1 MYAAPPVIETEVF
14 ACLPNSLRKS
24 GKHSR
29 WVEFR
34 AKGSTPMD
42 SPLERMDSYLEG
54 PSFDRKGNLYCV
66 DIAYGRIFRVSPDGV
81 FSVVIEYDGEPYSC
95 KVHKDGRIFVAD
107 RLHGIMVL
115 DPEKGTIE
123 TLAHRSGMESFK
135 GVNDMAF
142 ASNGD
147 LYFTDPGNSSLND
160 PTGQV
165 FRLRADGGTE
175 VILRNVPGSNGLV
188 LNPKET
194 ILYVAATR
202 GNAVW
207 RVPLLPGGGVI
218 QSGAKVGLFI
228 QLSGSLS
235 GPDGMAVDEQGN
247 LAVCHSG
254 NGCVWLFSRTGEP
267 LYRIKSCTG
276 GLRTTNCAYG
286 GPDRKTLYITEAE
299 TGNIIMAKM
308 PVPGRIMYS
317 HT

>member
-14 ACLPNSLRKS
+14 ARVPDSLRRS
-24 GKHSR
+24 GVHSP
-29 WVEFR
+29 WVDFR

-42 SPLERMDSYLEG
+42 APLEKMDSYLEG
-54 PSFDRKGNLYCV
+54 PSFDRQGNLYCV

-81 FSVVIEYDGEPYSC
+81 FSVVVEYYGEPYSC
-95 KVHKDGRIFVAD
+95 KIHKDGRIFVAD

-115 DPEKGTIE
+115 DPKTAKIE
-123 TLAHRSGMESFK
+123 PFVQRSGMENFK

-147 LYFTDPGNSSLND
+147 LYFTDPGNSSLTD

-165 FRLRADGGTE
+165 FRLRADGE
-175 VILRNVPGSNGLV
+175 VELILKNVPASNGLV

-202 GNAVW
+202 GNSVW
-207 RVPLLPGGGVI
+207 RVPLLPGGGVM
-218 QSGAKVGLFI
+218 QNAKVGIFL

-235 GPDGMAVDEQGN
+235 GPDGMAIDEQGN

-299 TGNIIMAKM
+299 TGTIIKAQM
-308 PVPGRIMYS
+308 PVPGRTMYA
-317 HT
+317 HM

>member
-14 ACLPNSLRKS
+14 ARVPDSLRKS
-24 GKHSR
+24 GVHSP
-29 WVEFR
+29 WVDFR

-42 SPLERMDSYLEG
+42 APLEKMDSYLEG
-54 PSFDRKGNLYCV
+54 PSFDRQGNLYCV
-66 DIAYGRIFRVSPDGV
+66 DIAYGRIFRVSPGGV
-81 FSVVIEYDGEPYSC
+81 FSVVVEYYGEPYSC
-95 KVHKDGRIFVAD
+95 KIHKDGRIFVAD

-115 DPEKGTIE
+115 DPKTGKIGPFVQ
-123 TLAHRSGMESFK
+123 RSGMENFK

-147 LYFTDPGNSSLND
+147 LYFTDPGNSSLTD

-165 FRLRADGGTE
+165 FRLRADGE
-175 VILRNVPGSNGLV
+175 VELILKNVPASNGLV

-202 GNAVW
+202 GNSVW
-207 RVPLLPGGGVI
+207 RVPLLPGGGVM
-218 QSGAKVGLFI
+218 QNAKVGIFL

-235 GPDGMAVDEQGN
+235 GPDGMAIDEQGN

-299 TGNIIMAKM
+299 TGTIIKAQM
-308 PVPGRIMYS
+308 PVPGRIMYA
-317 HT
+317 HM

>member
-14 ACLPNSLRKS
+14 ARVPDSLRRS
-24 GKHSR
+24 GVHSP
-29 WVEFR
+29 WVDFR

-42 SPLERMDSYLEG
+42 APLEKMDSYLEG
-54 PSFDRKGNLYCV
+54 PSFDRQGNLYCV

-81 FSVVIEYDGEPYSC
+81 FSVVVEYYGEPYSC
-95 KVHKDGRIFVAD
+95 KIHKDGRIFVAD

-115 DPEKGTIE
+115 DPKTGKIE
-123 TLAHRSGMESFK
+123 PFVQRSGMENFK

-147 LYFTDPGNSSLND
+147 LYFTDPGNSSLTD

-165 FRLRADGGTE
+165 FRLRADGE
-175 VILRNVPGSNGLV
+175 VELILKNVPASNGLV

-202 GNAVW
+202 GNSVW
-207 RVPLLPGGGVI
+207 RVPLLPGGGVM
-218 QSGAKVGLFI
+218 QNAKVGIFL

-235 GPDGMAVDEQGN
+235 GPDGMAIDEQGN

-299 TGNIIMAKM
+299 TGTIIKAQM
-308 PVPGRIMYS
+308 PVPGRTMYA
-317 HT
+317 HM

>member
-14 ACLPNSLRKS
+14 ARVPDSLRKS
-24 GKHSR
+24 GVHSP
-29 WVEFR
+29 WVDFR

-42 SPLERMDSYLEG
+42 APLEKMDSYLEG
-54 PSFDRKGNLYCV
+54 PSFDRQGNLYCV

-81 FSVVIEYDGEPYSC
+81 FSVVVEYYGEPYSC
-95 KVHKDGRIFVAD
+95 KIHKDGRIFVAD

-115 DPEKGTIE
+115 DPKTGKIGPFVQ
-123 TLAHRSGMESFK
+123 RSGMENFK

-147 LYFTDPGNSSLND
+147 LYFTDPGNSSLTD

-165 FRLRADGGTE
+165 FRLRADGE
-175 VILRNVPGSNGLV
+175 VELILKNVPASNGLV

-202 GNAVW
+202 GNSVW
-207 RVPLLPGGGVI
+207 RVPLLPGGGVM
-218 QSGAKVGLFI
+218 QNAKVGIFL

-235 GPDGMAVDEQGN
+235 GPDGMAIDEQGN

-299 TGNIIMAKM
+299 TGTIIKAQM
-308 PVPGRIMYS
+308 PVPGRIMYA
-317 HT
+317 HM